1 MKIDDKLLNKLEK
14 LSALKIAESKREQVA
29 AQLSEIVSFVESL
42 NELDLS
48 QFEASANVTPGGTP
62 LRADKPKQSDV
73 IEAVLKEAP
82 QTSEHFFIVPKI
94 IE

>member
-1 MKIDDKLLNKLEK
+1 MKIDENLLSKLER
-14 LSALKIAESKREQVA
+14 LSALQISADKRSEVA

-48 QFEASANVTPGGTP
+48 QFEAKANITPGGTP
-62 LRADKPKQSDV
+62 MRADEPRQSDV

-82 QTSEHFFIVPKI
+82 KTSEHFFIVPKI